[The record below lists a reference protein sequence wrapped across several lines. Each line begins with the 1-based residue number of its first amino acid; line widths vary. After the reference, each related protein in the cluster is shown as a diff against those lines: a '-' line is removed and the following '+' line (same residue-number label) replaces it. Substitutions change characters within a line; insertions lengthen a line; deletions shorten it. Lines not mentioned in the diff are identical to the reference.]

1 MWIHLL
7 LLNGLR
13 IDWPIVLFQPNL
25 ITKICNYNAIYSSLN
40 IVIYVPR
47 KLMNICFF
55 LWKEHVSC
63 HFVFHYLRAD
73 FDRFRFKICF
83 YELSP
88 YNFWVSTYLHTFKS
102 LPSFVTNYEI
112 LIGTQMKIFCL
123 RTTTK
128 LFLELCAM
136 VASMRSKNCF
146 VHQKP
151 STIVQ
156 KSTIE
161 SVHYGNTGSGVFKRG
176 VQN

>member
-1 MWIHLL
+1 ML
-7 LLNGLR
+7 
-13 IDWPIVLFQPNL
+13 
-25 ITKICNYNAIYSSLN
+25 
-40 IVIYVPR
+40 
-47 KLMNICFF
+47 FF
-55 LWKEHVSC
+55 LWKEHVSW
-63 HFVFHYLRAD
+63 HFVFHYPRAD

-128 LFLELCAM
+128 LFLELYAM
-136 VASMRSKNCF
+136 VASIRSKNCF

-151 STIVQ
+151 STFVQ

-161 SVHYGNTGSGVFKRG
+161 SVHVCNMPVCLSMDFLIYERNCYIWDSHMSRTF
-176 VQN
+176 